1 MERISNS
8 QGLNKML
15 KSFKLSIQICLLL
28 SMLLPWQVAQ
38 AISNLSVEEEE
49 EVINDVVNDIDQLTN
64 QLKALDNYKLSF
76 RFSNM
81 DEARLLVDGEII
93 GSNTNGDSRWLFD
106 IYEYDQ
112 EGKPNKQT
120 YDLIN
125 YREFGLAYI
134 KTIQLLEETKF
145 FDQVYFNENIK
156 SQFATYSNYYVP
168 ISGSELESIVLNNS
182 VYENLLYLPNSE
194 LINQINP
201 ENVYQLNDS
210 IIIDMERLEIPRGLF
225 QNSGS
230 LNLDYYLNIDIN
242 EIEDRHVDYD
252 VVTSQRFNVSE
263 NSNGISFRTKI
274 ESNITD
280 SLMTIA
286 PSIEDAITDY
296 EWESQISTNHVTD
309 KLTKATI
316 TINPETTTYSATL
329 TGLYE
334 QFMLNIFSNQTADIQ
349 SFNYRLEL
357 TISPTRAEVPNLG
370 DIQTMTLAE
379 FSYLLESS
387 LTKSEQSSTLQIE
400 RLR

>member
-201 ENVYQLNDS
+201 ENIYQLNDS
-210 IIIDMERLEIPRGLF
+210 TIIDMERLEIPRGLF